1 MPSLKPEG
9 GTPRE
14 RALWG
19 DLIAMGM
26 VFPIA
31 ICLGYFI
38 GRYVG
43 GYFGHAYA
51 GGLWGLAWGIATGF
65 YELYKVTARMARVK
79 PAPEPAEPTEPT
91 EPTEGPVRDDE
102 ERREP

>member
-1 MPSLKPEG
+1 MPSPKPEG
-9 GTPRE
+9 GSPGE

-19 DLIAMGM
+19 DLISLGM

-38 GRYVG
+38 GRYIG
-43 GYFGHAYA
+43 GYFGHAYG

-65 YELYKVTARMARVK
+65 YELYKVTMRLSNPK
-79 PAPEPAEPTEPT
+79 PSGEPSDTKGPTQ
-91 EPTEGPVRDDE
+91 DDE
-102 ERREP
+102 DYREP

>member
-1 MPSLKPEG
+1 MPSPKPTG
-9 GTPRE
+9 GTPQD

-19 DLIAMGM
+19 DLIGMGM
-26 VFPIA
+26 VFPVA

-43 GYFGHAYA
+43 GYFGHAYG

-65 YELYKVTARMARVK
+65 YELYKVTNRLSKAK
-79 PAPEPAEPTEPT
+79 PPAEGTAQ
-91 EPTEGPVRDDE
+91 DDE
-102 ERREP
+102 GHREP

>member
-1 MPSLKPEG
+1 MPRLKPTG
-9 GTPRE
+9 GTPEE

-19 DLIAMGM
+19 DLIGLGM

-43 GYFGHAYA
+43 GYFGHAYG

-65 YELYKVTARMARVK
+65 YELYKVTMKMAKAK
-79 PAPEPAEPTEPT
+79 PSGDGST
-91 EPTEGPVRDDE
+91 RDDGKHDG
-102 ERREP
+102 P